1 MALRDVRVKTGVLAD
16 AAEEMGSAAAAIPT
30 APKLVSAAG
39 TDPLSA
45 AITAHV
51 SSVFPPMI
59 AARPAVKQQAS
70 GYAKNVAAAAR
81 AYTGTDEQQGGNI
94 DRSMPAVPASG

>member
-1 MALRDVRVKTGVLAD
+1 
-16 AAEEMGSAAAAIPT
+16 
-30 APKLVSAAG
+30 
-39 TDPLSA
+39 
-45 AITAHV
+45 
-51 SSVFPPMI
+51 MI
-59 AARPAVKQQAS
+59 AARPAVKQQAC